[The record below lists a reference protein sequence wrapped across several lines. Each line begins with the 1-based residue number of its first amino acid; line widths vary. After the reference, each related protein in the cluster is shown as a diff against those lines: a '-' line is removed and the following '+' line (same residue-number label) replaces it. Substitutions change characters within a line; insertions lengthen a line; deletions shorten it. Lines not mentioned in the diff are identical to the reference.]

1 MMLNLYLYI
10 KYYRSY
16 KGFQLTILGARI
28 ETLVIDCELSIRPK
42 IIIYT
47 SINSQFKIT
56 CQAEALFSI

>member
-28 ETLVIDCELSIRPK
+28 ETLVIDCELSISPT

-47 SINSQFKIT
+47 PINSEFKVT